1 MTTFVLF
8 CPAPSFSPIWGDGAE
23 GSAQN
28 CSLWFSRREG
38 GKKKTLDWASKF
50 KNYLEYAF
58 KTKTSDNKQL
68 LQIISSIR
76 RTSYTCHANIH
87 VLMSVLASF
96 IQGPW
101 NNSLAWKAPG
111 AWKGLMTDFQ
121 CYYLPTKTPAIWG
134 AKVSLQPEAL
144 RWAIVFA
151 ASEKLSSLLLPT
163 AWRKKKWQRQ

>member
-1 MTTFVLF
+1 
-8 CPAPSFSPIWGDGAE
+8 
-23 GSAQN
+23 
-28 CSLWFSRREG
+28 
-38 GKKKTLDWASKF
+38 
-50 KNYLEYAF
+50 
-58 KTKTSDNKQL
+58 
-68 LQIISSIR
+68 
-76 RTSYTCHANIH
+76 
-87 VLMSVLASF
+87 MSVLASF

-111 AWKGLMTDFQ
+111 AWKGLMTDFR

-163 AWRKKKWQRQ
+163 AWRKKNGRGSKWSEVLVAQLCLTLYDPSDCSPLGFSIHGDSPGKNTGVGCHALLQGIFLTQKLNWSRLCCWQILYQLN